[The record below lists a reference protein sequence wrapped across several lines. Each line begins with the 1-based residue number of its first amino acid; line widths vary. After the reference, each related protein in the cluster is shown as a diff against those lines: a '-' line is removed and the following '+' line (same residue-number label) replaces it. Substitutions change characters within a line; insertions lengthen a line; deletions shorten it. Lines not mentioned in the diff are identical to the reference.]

1 MSITHR
7 IVVLALVVGTSWLGA
22 DTVQLRGGRIV
33 DGTFMGGDT
42 RQVRIMT
49 PDGNMQ
55 SFDIRD
61 VELIQF
67 QAPVA
72 AAPPPP
78 PRREAPVRY
87 QERRQERVAAAPRA
101 VVPAGTVLTVRMIDS
116 IDSDVAGAGERFRA
130 SLDTPLQVGEE
141 EVAPRGSDVTVQLT
155 RVQQSGKITGRDEL
169 SMDLYDVTINGRKYP
184 VATSYA
190 EVSSASRGARS
201 AKVIGGTAAVGAIIG
216 AIAGGGQ
223 GAAIGAGA
231 GAGAG
236 TAAQVLTK
244 GQRVKIAPETRL
256 DFTLKQ
262 NLVVD

>member
-22 DTVQLRGGRIV
+22 DTVQLRGGRTV

-49 PDGNMQ
+49 SDGNMQ

-72 AAPPPP
+72 TAPPP
-78 PRREAPVRY
+78 PRREAPARY
-87 QERRQERVAAAPRA
+87 QERREERATAAPRA

-130 SLDTPLQVGEE
+130 SLDMPLQVGDQ

-155 RVQQSGKITGRDEL
+155 RVQQSGKLTGRDEL
-169 SMDLYDVTINGRKYP
+169 SMDLYDVTINGKKYP
-184 VATSYA
+184 VASSNA
-190 EVSSASRGARS
+190 EVSSSSRGARS

>member
-22 DTVQLRGGRIV
+22 DTVQLRGGRTV

-49 PDGNMQ
+49 SDGNTQ

-78 PRREAPVRY
+78 PRREAPARY
-87 QERRQERVAAAPRA
+87 QERRQDRVAAAPRA

-130 SLDTPLQVGEE
+130 SLDTPLQVGDQ

-155 RVQQSGKITGRDEL
+155 RVQQSGKLTGRDEL

-190 EVSSASRGARS
+190 EVSSSSRGARS

>member
-7 IVVLALVVGTSWLGA
+7 IVVLALVVGMSWLGA
-22 DTVQLRGGRIV
+22 DTVQLRGGRTV

-49 PDGNMQ
+49 SDGNMQ

-72 AAPPPP
+72 TAPPPP
-78 PRREAPVRY
+78 PRREAPARY
-87 QERRQERVAAAPRA
+87 QERRQDRVAAAPRA

-130 SLDTPLQVGEE
+130 SLDTPLQVGDQ

-155 RVQQSGKITGRDEL
+155 RVQQSGKLTGRDEL
-169 SMDLYDVTINGRKYP
+169 SMDLYDVTINGKKYP

-190 EVSSASRGARS
+190 EVSSSSRGARS

>member
-7 IVVLALVVGTSWLGA
+7 MAVLVLVTGASWLAA
-22 DTVQLRGGRIV
+22 DTIQLRGGRTV

-42 RQVRIMT
+42 RQVRMMT
-49 PDGNMQ
+49 SDGNMQ

-61 VELIQF
+61 VESIQF

-72 AAPPPP
+72 AAPPPA

-87 QERRQERVAAAPRA
+87 QEQRQDRVAAAPRA

-130 SLDTPLQVGEE
+130 SLDTPLQVGDQ

-155 RVQQSGKITGRDEL
+155 RVQQSGKLTGRDEL

-190 EVSSASRGARS
+190 EVSSSSRGARS